1 MSILEEKEVF
11 CLKIRLD
18 LPHEMV
24 KWIARSAKMK
34 NICAASMRKKTISF
48 DYSLR
53 WYFVAIKRDQMA
65 KPYNP
70 WTVSL

>member
-1 MSILEEKEVF
+1 MQ
-11 CLKIRLD
+11 
-18 LPHEMV
+18 
-24 KWIARSAKMK
+24 
-34 NICAASMRKKTISF
+34 KKTISF

-70 WTVSL
+70 WTVLL